1 MGLIIYKKIVVLVF
15 IFSLFFTSLN
25 ASVYKTYSQWEVD
38 AIMVAWLIHSYVEKD
53 SEFMLVE
60 KGSYIDKDYAIN
72 TPNSKFR
79 RGAKETAFES
89 ALRQLRIG
97 NSCTDKLVPII
108 RVVELAPWRKSEY
121 LYILNFEQEIV
132 TLLHKDGLNSTF
144 LYIDNY
150 CKKGK

>member
-108 RVVELAPWRKSEY
+108 TNLPTKNPSQLPY
-121 LYILNFEQEIV
+121 LR
-132 TLLHKDGLNSTF
+132 
-144 LYIDNY
+144 
-150 CKKGK
+150 